1 MAREERIQ
9 VVDQSIV
16 VSRVYLYFDLEYKLK
31 ISNE

>member
-1 MAREERIQ
+1 MPREERIQ